1 MSHPL
6 PTHLALAI
14 AAAFATTAVHA
25 APTVTW
31 TTVVNNGT
39 AAPDTTT
46 GARYFSYNQP
56 SVNDQGLVVFRARAR
71 PPVGEGGGGGGGIGE
86 PVRGIFTRDMSTP
99 GAPVTTIASN
109 QAPFDVVP
117 QPNNTGGKF
126 NEMPSFPRID
136 AQSNT
141 IAFRGQSTPVFE
153 YQTGVDPITG
163 EPVTTKG
170 GTSGVYTNPQGTLIT
185 GASLLG
191 NVNNATYPA
200 NPDLSYFQVPGAKPG
215 TRFDQFPGAPTV
227 TGNTVAF
234 KGNWTDTLTG
244 VGQTGIYVRD
254 VVASGGLAPVVKVA
268 SSGDSFQTGQAGS
281 ATAKFGS
288 TAPPSASNGQVAFLG
303 LDNEDAPTAGGIFL
317 SSLSNPSS
325 LMSLVRIGVNAV
337 GNGISDTFKTI
348 GEALS
353 FDGRNIAFWGSWG
366 NDTQKVT
373 VNCPTDGNAS
383 LTAAC
388 KANDTNG
395 KVGDGIYDFFVPA
408 NQGIF
413 VVDIGTGA
421 ITMKARTGSEFDDF
435 LFWNF
440 SGAPDDAG
448 SEDADQEAPRWRSN
462 AFIAEDDF
470 NTVFKAVTTRDTTG
484 LFGNFGTSPDDT
496 FTLAEVGM
504 DGVLIDANAAGM
516 TVTSLGIERDGF
528 RNGWLAI
535 NAGMAN
541 ADDSWSGIYI
551 TRIPEPSS
559 LALAMG
565 ALLAAGATVR
575 RRRMA

>member
-1 MSHPL
+1 MLHPL

-14 AAAFATTAVHA
+14 AAAFATTAVQS

-71 PPVGEGGGGGGGIGE
+71 PPVGSGGNGGSGE
-86 PVRGIFTRDMSTP
+86 PLRGIFTRDMSTP

-109 QAPFDVVP
+109 KAPFDQVP
-117 QPNNTGGKF
+117 QPNNLGGTF

-153 YQTGVDPITG
+153 YQNGVDPNTG
-163 EPVTTKG
+163 EPVTTRG
-170 GTSGVYTNPQGTLIT
+170 GTSGVYTNPQGPLIT

-200 NPDLSYFQVPGAKPG
+200 NPDLSYFQVPGTTPG

-234 KGNWTDTLTG
+234 KGNWTDPVTG
-244 VGQTGIYVRD
+244 GQTGIYVRD
-254 VVASGGLAPVVKVA
+254 VVASGGTAPVVKVA
-268 SSGDSFQTGQAGS
+268 SSGDTFQTGQVS
-281 ATAKFGS
+281 SPTAVFDS
-288 TAPPSASNGQVAFLG
+288 TAPPSASNGRVAFLG
-303 LDNEDAPTAGGIFL
+303 LDNEAAPTAGGIFL
-317 SSLSNPSS
+317 SALSNPSS
-325 LMSLVRIGVNAV
+325 LLPLVRIGVTAV

-353 FDGRNIAFWGSWG
+353 FDGRSIAFWGSWG
-366 NDTQKVT
+366 NNTKQVT
-373 VNCPTDGNAS
+373 LNCPTDGNAS

-388 KANDTNG
+388 RTNDTNG
-395 KVGDGIYDFFVPA
+395 VAGDGIYTFAVPA
-408 NQGIF
+408 DQGIF
-413 VVDIGTGA
+413 VVDIESGA
-421 ITMKARTGSEFDDF
+421 ITMKARTGNGFDDF

-448 SEDADQEAPRWRSN
+448 SEDADQEPPRWRSN

-470 NTVFKAVTTRDTTG
+470 NTVFKAVNGRGTVG
-484 LFGNFGTSPDDT
+484 LYGNFGTELDDT

-504 DGVLIDANAAGM
+504 DGGLIDANAAGM
-516 TVTSLGIERDGF
+516 AVTSLGIERDGF

-541 ADDSWSGIYI
+541 ADASWSGIYV
-551 TRIPEPSS
+551 TRIPEPAM
-559 LALAMG
+559 LALTLTG
-565 ALLAAGATVR
+565 LLAVAARTR
-575 RRRMA
+575 RRKA

>member
-1 MSHPL
+1 MSPL
-6 PTHLALAI
+6 IPTRLALGV
-14 AAAFATTAVHA
+14 AAAFASTAVLA

-39 AAPDTTT
+39 AAPATTT
-46 GARYFSYNQP
+46 GAQFFSYNQP
-56 SVNDQGLVVFRARAR
+56 SVNDLGLVVFRARAR
-71 PPVGEGGGGGGGIGE
+71 PPVGEGGSGGGGTGE

-109 QAPFDVVP
+109 KAPFDVVP
-117 QPNNTGGKF
+117 QPNNTGGTF

-136 AQSNT
+136 AQSKT
-141 IAFRGQSTPVFE
+141 IAFRGQSSPVFE
-153 YQTGVDPITG
+153 FQTGIDGSTG
-163 EPVTTKG
+163 EPITTKG
-170 GTSGVYTNPQGTLIT
+170 GTSGVYTNPQGTLVT

-191 NVNNATYPA
+191 NVNNATFPA
-200 NPDLSYFQVPGAKPG
+200 NPNLSYFQVPGTTPG

-234 KGNWTDTLTG
+234 KGNWTDPATG
-244 VGQTGIYVRD
+244 GQTGIYVRD
-254 VVASGGLAPVVKVA
+254 VVASSGLAPVVKVA
-268 SSGDSFQTGQAGS
+268 ASGDTFQTGQAGS
-281 ATAKFGS
+281 PTAVFGS

-303 LDNEDAPTAGGIFL
+303 LDNEAAPTAGGIFV

-325 LMSLVRIGVNAV
+325 LKSLVRIGVSAV

-353 FDGRNIAFWGSWG
+353 FDGNKIAFWGSWG
-366 NDTQKVT
+366 NNTKQVT
-373 VNCPTDGNAS
+373 LNCPTDGNAS
-383 LTAAC
+383 LVAAC
-388 KANDTNG
+388 RNNDNNG
-395 KVGDGIYDFFVPA
+395 VAGDGIYTFAVPED
-408 NQGIF
+408 QGIF
-413 VVDIGTGA
+413 VVDTGTGA

-448 SEDADQEAPRWRSN
+448 SEDADQEPPRWRSN

-470 NTVFKAVTTRDTTG
+470 NTVFKAVTAGGTTG
-484 LFGNFGTSPDDT
+484 LYGNFGTSPDDT
-496 FTLAEVGM
+496 FTLAEIGM
-504 DGVLIDANAAGM
+504 DGGLIDANAAGM
-516 TVTSLGIERDGF
+516 SVTSLGIERDGF

-541 ADDSWSGIYI
+541 ADTSWAGIYV
-551 TRIPEPSS
+551 THIPEPETVALT
-559 LALAMG
+559 LAG
-565 ALLAAGATVR
+565 LLAIAAR
-575 RRRMA
+575 RRRRED

>member
-14 AAAFATTAVHA
+14 AAAFAATAVHA

-39 AAPDTTT
+39 LAPDTTS

-56 SVNDQGLVVFRARAR
+56 SVNDQGLVVFRARVR
-71 PPVGEGGGGGGGIGE
+71 PPVGAGGGGGNGE
-86 PVRGIFTRDMSTP
+86 PVRGIFTRDMATP
-99 GAPVTTIASN
+99 GTPVTTIASN
-109 QAPFDVVP
+109 QSPYDVVP
-117 QPNNTGGKF
+117 QPNNTGGTF

-153 YQTGVDPITG
+153 YQNGIDPLTGGPT
-163 EPVTTKG
+163 TTKG
-170 GTSGVYTNPQGTLIT
+170 GTSGVYTNPQGSLIT

-191 NVNNATYPA
+191 NVNNAIYPA
-200 NPDLSYFQVPGAKPG
+200 NPDLSYFQVPGTTPG

-234 KGNWTDTLTG
+234 KGNWTDSATG

-254 VVASGGLAPVVKVA
+254 VVASGGTAPVVKVA
-268 SSGDSFQTGQAGS
+268 SSGDTFQTGQVS
-281 ATAKFGS
+281 SPTAVFDS

-303 LDNEDAPTAGGIFL
+303 LDNEAAPTAGGIFL

-325 LMSLVRIGVNAV
+325 LISLVRIGVSAV

-366 NDTQKVT
+366 NDTKQVT
-373 VNCPTDGNAS
+373 VSCSRDGNAS
-383 LTAAC
+383 LSAAC
-388 KANDTNG
+388 FNNS
-395 KVGDGIYDFFVPA
+395 VGGLGDYTFDVPA

-413 VVDIGTGA
+413 VVDTGTGA

-448 SEDADQEAPRWRSN
+448 SEDADQEPPRWRSN

-470 NTVFKAVTTRDTTG
+470 NTVFKAVNGRGTIG
-484 LFGNFGTSPDDT
+484 LYGNFGTELDDT

-504 DGVLIDANAAGM
+504 DGGLIDPNAAGM
-516 TVTSLGIERDGF
+516 AVTSLGIERDGF

-541 ADDSWSGIYI
+541 ADASWSGIYI
-551 TRIPEPSS
+551 TRIPEPSA

-575 RRRMA
+575 RRRKA